1 MERIVGKYTI
11 HCTEEE
17 ISVNNYFKHDFVI
30 ESETTF
36 AIIHKNEL
44 FLHQA
49 KVLRYCNGEKQ
60 ITDVLKEI
68 ILSRFMGLNDL
79 KRLVE

>member
-1 MERIVGKYTI
+1 MKRIVGKYI
-11 HCTEEE
+11 IQCTKEE
-17 ISVNNYFKHDFVI
+17 ISVNNYFKHDFII

-36 AIIHKNEL
+36 AIIYSNEL

-49 KVLRYCNGEKQ
+49 KILRYCNEEKQ

-79 KRLVE
+79 KRLIE